1 MELTPTNKKNFYQR
15 YFHGIN
21 PANITITFVRVIS
34 MELTPTNI
42 TITFVRVISME
53 LTPTTKK
60 DFLSELFPWN

>member
-1 MELTPTNKKNFYQR
+1 MELT
-15 YFHGIN
+15 

-42 TITFVRVISME
+42 TITFARVISME